1 MAIDDGVA
9 VLLTRE
15 MAPRRNTIAE
25 FIAYGNEKLQRPEQ
39 RRTIVLAGCGGGIR
53 GAAQRQPP
61 RSKRV
66 VEVRAGSP
74 RAAAEWAST
83 ATAGERFAIRFST
96 ACHITSL
103 RGCKDARRPEARD
116 LPWRRFQNYS
126 EIGECDLGG

>member
-66 VEVRAGSP
+66 VQVRGGSP

-83 ATAGERFAIRFST
+83 ATVEVRNTIF
-96 ACHITSL
+96 
-103 RGCKDARRPEARD
+103 
-116 LPWRRFQNYS
+116 N
-126 EIGECDLGG
+126 